1 MTNLPR
7 IAVIGTGGT
16 ISGVGRDRLD
26 FYEYGTSG
34 RFMHVDEL
42 IAGVPELARVADVVP
57 IGYKNVG
64 STEIGPSDWLALLRI
79 INKTVA
85 DDPSVA
91 GIVVTHGTA
100 TLEETAYF
108 LNLAVKVPVPVVVV
122 GAMRPSSALGA
133 DGGNNLLNGA
143 RVAGSPQAK
152 GMGVMVVLN
161 DEINAARDVA
171 KTSNYRVQTFVSRD
185 FGMLG
190 YADADSVK
198 FYRRPL
204 RVAAPETEF
213 DVAGLSELPRVD
225 IVPAYA
231 GADAAFV
238 EAAVAAGAKG
248 IGGVSIRI
256 AVSSAEDGVEAGGQ
270 GGHRGGAV
278 VPVRQRAGDRRQG
291 GAAGGR
297 VRRRRQPDAAEGA
310 HPADDGVDG
319 FIRYQ
324 RDKADVRYLLKD
336 RPRYRSVSCHARS
349 STCWPGL
356 EQVCCSARPA
366 PARGWSPRWCR
377 ANGWNACALRSIGTP
392 SGCRNV
398 TG

>member
-1 MTNLPR
+1 MTKLPR

-42 IAGVPELARVADVVP
+42 IAGVPELARVADIVP
-57 IGYKNVG
+57 VRYKNVG
-64 STEIGPSDWLALLRI
+64 STEIGPADWLALLRI
-79 INKTVA
+79 IDETVA
-85 DDPSVA
+85 GDPSIA

-108 LNLAVKVPVPVVVV
+108 LNLAVKVSVPVVVV

-143 RVAGSPQAK
+143 RVAGSPQAH

-190 YADADSVK
+190 YADADAVK

-204 RVAAPETEF
+204 RAAAPDTEF
-213 DVAGLSELPRVD
+213 NVAGLSELPRVD

-231 GADAAFV
+231 GADATFV

-248 IGGVSIRI
+248 IVSAGFPSGSPSPAQKAALRQAVKAGIVVVQSSRSGSGRVIDDKVALREAGFIAADTLTAQKARI
-256 AVSSAEDGVEAGGQ
+256 LLMMALTVSSDTNEI
-270 GGHRGGAV
+270 
-278 VPVRQRAGDRRQG
+278 RRMF
-291 GAAGGR
+291 
-297 VRRRRQPDAAEGA
+297 DT
-310 HPADDGVDG
+310 
-319 FIRYQ
+319 Y
-324 RDKADVRYLLKD
+324 
-336 RPRYRSVSCHARS
+336 
-349 STCWPGL
+349 
-356 EQVCCSARPA
+356 
-366 PARGWSPRWCR
+366 
-377 ANGWNACALRSIGTP
+377 
-392 SGCRNV
+392 
-398 TG
+398 